1 MLGFKYRNDTA
12 QFELQ
17 FIIPSE
23 NEQLVRYT
31 LSREMVKS
39 VLLQHFYDQDPDAGD
54 HLYVIPTSLSME
66 GEIKSELRFKN
77 WEIIK
82 TGQKWCS

>member
-1 MLGFKYRNDTA
+1 MLDFECRDDTA

-31 LSREMVKS
+31 LSREMVKG
-39 VLLQHFYDQDPDAGD
+39 VLLQHFYDQDSDAGD
-54 HLYVIPTSLSME
+54 HLYVIPTSLSIE
-66 GEIKSELRFKN
+66 GEMKH
-77 WEIIK
+77 EILFI
-82 TGQKWCS
+82 